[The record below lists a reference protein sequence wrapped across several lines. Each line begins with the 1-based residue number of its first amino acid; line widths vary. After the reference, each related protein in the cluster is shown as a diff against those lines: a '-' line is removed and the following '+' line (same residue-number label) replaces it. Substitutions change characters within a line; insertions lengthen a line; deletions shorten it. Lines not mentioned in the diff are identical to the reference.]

1 MALWRIVVKNSGN
14 AACKDKYY
22 CPLNMFLCRILGF
35 WRKTSP
41 LLRGNNGC
49 PLKFRLSLDINLTVD
64 GYICYFE
71 AYSVPL
77 QQPKDYLCVQYIGCP
92 RK

>member
-14 AACKDKYY
+14 AACKDNYY
-22 CPLNMFLCRILGF
+22 CPLNMFLCRILVF

-49 PLKFRLSLDINLTVD
+49 PLKIPSLTRHKHNRGWL
-64 GYICYFE
+64 
-71 AYSVPL
+71 
-77 QQPKDYLCVQYIGCP
+77 YLLF
-92 RK
+92 